1 MLLTLSPP
9 IGPELQ
15 PLRNLRIVDL
25 SHSQKLIKIQNFGE
39 AINLERINLEG
50 FIQLKQID
58 PSIDFLR
65 KLTVLNLKDCK
76 NLVSVPNSIL
86 GINSLEYLNLS
97 GCSKIYK
104 IQYLD
109 FFVVYIQLLDIARD
123 AEHLKKLCISE
134 NPIHSQST
142 SSIIKRWFTWPLHL
156 LYSPIHSKSTSS
168 IVKRWSKWPLYLL
181 YSRAHKNL
189 VSCSLPSLPTSPS
202 MHELDLNFCNL
213 LQIPDAVGNLCCLE
227 RLNLR
232 GNNFAKLPSL
242 KEFSEL
248 YYLNRCKQLK
258 YLPELPSRIDLQS
271 QTYMLPWLI
280 MKYRDNE
287 RFSRIIHFQLPRI
300 SCEGTLHYHEFFM
313 DSTNCSGVHEPSFP
327 LLSLSLS
334 LSSSCVCRNQELTY
348 SVVWYQAE
356 HRYKCLERVTVC
368 SNIQSIIAGSQ
379 IPRWFNNQHVGR
391 RSLTSREATP
401 LLQDFNICI
410 GFACCAVFVLRDEMD
425 TIEMDLLKVELYT
438 VDISGFLEGDLIMNE
453 SDNMWL
459 CYITRSRFLGLCRLH
474 MLPYNDKLK
483 LNFFIKNKR
492 GFPIVV
498 KKHGYRWVYEE
509 DL

>member
-1 MLLTLSPP
+1 MKANALSKM
-9 IGPELQ
+9 
-15 PLRNLRIVDL
+15 
-25 SHSQKLIKIQNFGE
+25 S
-39 AINLERINLEG
+39 
-50 FIQLKQID
+50 
-58 PSIDFLR
+58 
-65 KLTVLNLKDCK
+65 NLKLLILRDV
-76 NLVSVPNSIL
+76 NFSDRLVEL
-86 GINSLEYLNLS
+86 
-97 GCSKIYK
+97 
-104 IQYLD
+104 
-109 FFVVYIQLLDIARD
+109 
-123 AEHLKKLCISE
+123 HLPH
-134 NPIHSQST
+134 NN
-142 SSIIKRWFTWPLHL
+142 IKR
-156 LYSPIHSKSTSS
+156 
-168 IVKRWSKWPLYLL
+168 
-181 YSRAHKNL
+181 
-189 VSCSLPSLPTSPS
+189 
-202 MHELDLNFCNL
+202 
-213 LQIPDAVGNLCCLE
+213 
-227 RLNLR
+227 
-232 GNNFAKLPSL
+232 
-242 KEFSEL
+242 
-248 YYLNRCKQLK
+248 
-258 YLPELPSRIDLQS
+258 
-271 QTYMLPWLI
+271 PW
-280 MKYRDNE
+280 KD
-287 RFSRIIHFQLPRI
+287 
-300 SCEGTLHYHEFFM
+300 TK
-313 DSTNCSGVHEPSFP
+313 
-327 LLSLSLS
+327 
-334 LSSSCVCRNQELTY
+334 
-348 SVVWYQAE
+348 AE

>member
-1 MLLTLSPP
+1 MGYFFEGIKLHNLATENLEAILLVECQANGPPQTTMKANALSKMSNLKLL
-9 IGPELQ
+9 ILRDVNFSDRLVELHLPHNNIKRPWKDTK

-76 NLVSVPNSIL
+76 NL
-86 GINSLEYLNLS
+86 
-97 GCSKIYK
+97 
-104 IQYLD
+104 
-109 FFVVYIQLLDIARD
+109 LLDIARD

-248 YYLNRCKQLK
+248 
-258 YLPELPSRIDLQS
+258 
-271 QTYMLPWLI
+271 
-280 MKYRDNE
+280 
-287 RFSRIIHFQLPRI
+287 
-300 SCEGTLHYHEFFM
+300 
-313 DSTNCSGVHEPSFP
+313 
-327 LLSLSLS
+327 
-334 LSSSCVCRNQELTY
+334 NQELTY